1 MEENER
7 ESSWEIWLGIF
18 ILMALHLLNFLFPLA
33 FFFIGVSQLIY
44 LIPALIIA
52 LYKGKKKMA
61 AGMLIGAGVTFLINA
76 TCYGLVMGG
85 MMWR

>member
-1 MEENER
+1 MDENER
-7 ESSWEIWLGIF
+7 ESGWEIWLGIF
-18 ILMALHLLNFLFPLA
+18 ILTALHLFNFLFPLM

-52 LYKGKKKMA
+52 LYKNKKKMA

-85 MMWR
+85 MMWH